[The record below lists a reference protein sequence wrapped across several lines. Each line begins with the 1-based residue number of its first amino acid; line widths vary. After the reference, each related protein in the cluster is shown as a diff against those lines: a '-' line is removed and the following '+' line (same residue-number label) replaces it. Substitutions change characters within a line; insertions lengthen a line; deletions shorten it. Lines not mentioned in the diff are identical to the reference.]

1 MYEKVIVD
9 LSWIKSLYNALQNA
23 KTNVWNVEIN
33 TYDLGKADTLQMSIQ
48 QIDIILQS
56 LNKVVSNPKK
66 YMLNV

>member
-1 MYEKVIVD
+1 MYEKVVVD
-9 LSWIKSLYNALQNA
+9 LSWIKSIYNALQIA
-23 KTNVWNVEIN
+23 KTNVWNVELN

-56 LNKVVSNPKK
+56 LNKVVSNSKK